1 MQWDLAVELAKKHHI
16 KETDSLLAK
25 YAAHLLKKEK
35 ILDAIEL
42 YPLSR
47 FVVYGVHL
55 IASIDHNYVHNYRN
69 IFVFSLTLCSLGH
82 SYRKANHFIE
92 AAKLLQKVCSSS
104 LLDMCPCE

>member
-1 MQWDLAVELAKKHHI
+1 MELAKKHHI

-25 YAAHLLKKEK
+25 YAAHLLGKEK

-42 YPLSR
+42 YPLSWKNNKIC
-47 FVVYGVHL
+47 GVHL
-55 IASIDHNYVHNYRN
+55 IASIDHNYVHNYCN

-92 AAKLLQKVCSSS
+92 AAKLLQKVYSSS